1 MHNNLFEEYKE
12 ISKLSKK
19 ELFQKYKTS
28 ENGKKEREVKRIQE
42 ANGLN
47 IYIKEEKH
55 GAIYFFLI
63 SLKDPFILILFF
75 LAIINYMMADRLGSL
90 IIV

>member
-1 MHNNLFEEYKE
+1 MHNELYEEYKE

-28 ENGKKEREVKRIQE
+28 ENGKKEYEVKKVQE

-47 IYIKEEKH
+47 IYIKEKKH
-55 GAIYFFLI
+55 GAMVLPKV
-63 SLKDPFILILFF
+63 SGKK
-75 LAIINYMMADRLGSL
+75 
-90 IIV
+90 